1 MVLSTQRYSTNC
13 LPITGF
19 SKQWRPRPVVTI
31 TIRLPVE
38 FDLVTGPV
46 GEGAGMTANDR
57 YTRPS
62 PGSAALVLI
71 DVQRD
76 FLDIPGGDAPMPV
89 DGTGAAIPAMAKLA
103 TAFRERGLPIVHV
116 VRLYQPDGS
125 NVDLVR
131 RRSIEQ
137 GARIAVPGGAG
148 SQIAPEL
155 LPNVVELDHELLLTR
170 GFQRIGTAE
179 HVMYKPRW
187 GAFYDTNL
195 DLHLRESG
203 VNTLVF
209 AGCNFPNCPRTSI
222 YEASERDY
230 RIVLVSDA
238 MSGLY
243 DRGIEECRAIGVD
256 VRNLSETLDWLAR

>member
-1 MVLSTQRYSTNC
+1 
-13 LPITGF
+13 
-19 SKQWRPRPVVTI
+19 
-31 TIRLPVE
+31 
-38 FDLVTGPV
+38 
-46 GEGAGMTANDR
+46 MTANDR
-57 YTRPS
+57 YTCPMAR
-62 PGSAALVLI
+62 SAALVLI

-76 FLDIPGGDAPMPV
+76 FLDIPGLDIPGEDAPMPV
-89 DGTGAAIPAMAKLA
+89 GGTRAAIPAMAKLA
-103 TAFRERGLPIVHV
+103 TAFRERGLPIVHA

-131 RRSIEQ
+131 RQSIEQ
-137 GARIAVPGGAG
+137 GARIAVPGSTG
-148 SQIAPEL
+148 SQIAIEL
-155 LPNVVELDHELLLTR
+155 LPNVVELDHDLLLA
-170 GFQRIGTAE
+170 GGLQRIGTAE

-187 GAFYDTNL
+187 GAFYATNL
-195 DLHLRESG
+195 DRHLRESG

-222 YEASERDY
+222 YEASERDF

-256 VRNLSETLDWLAR
+256 VRNLPEALDWLVC